1 VNTQA
6 RTLAHMRDPHMGA
19 RIWAGAR
26 QITPG
31 PTRTMQ
37 IQANTPEEMR
47 ETGMTRQTQL
57 GSDFTP
63 EHYVDTPPYPTKHS
77 TAGFFVSDPGVF
89 QSYFKVHWED
99 MFGMSADLA
108 GGTRRLSP
116 LANPGVRGSK
126 EGQAIIP
133 YNPWPSGS
141 QLVPEYPGAELKAV

>member
-1 VNTQA
+1 MS
-6 RTLAHMRDPHMGA
+6 RTLAHMRDPRMGA

-26 QITPG
+26 TITPG
-31 PTRTMQ
+31 PTRTLQ
-37 IQANTPEEMR
+37 LQANTPVEMK

-77 TAGFFVSDPGVF
+77 TGGFFISDPSVF

-99 MFGMSADLA
+99 LFGMSANLKE
-108 GGTRRLSP
+108 GTRRLSP
-116 LANPGVRGSK
+116 LANPNARGRA
-126 EGQAIIP
+126 EGQAITA

-141 QLVPEYPGAELKAV
+141 QLAPEYPGAELKQI